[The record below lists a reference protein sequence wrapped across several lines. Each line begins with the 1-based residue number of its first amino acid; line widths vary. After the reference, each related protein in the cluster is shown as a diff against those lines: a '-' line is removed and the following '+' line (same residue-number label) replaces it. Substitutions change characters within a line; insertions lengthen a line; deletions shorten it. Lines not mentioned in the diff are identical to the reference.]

1 MADKIKPLKIEN
13 IGTGGT
19 QNDPFPTE
27 TDPNQDYLAAKG
39 VAFENNDN
47 ILIDADPATGEIR
60 YKDPVQATYK
70 KLNDITG
77 GGGADNFS
85 FHKVAIN
92 ESVIIPVNQHMIT
105 TSLEVD
111 GFLDVEG
118 SIVLL

>member
-47 ILIDADPATGEIR
+47 ILLDIDPATGEIR
-60 YKDPVQATYK
+60 YKDPVQTTYK

-77 GGGADNFS
+77 GGAENFS
-85 FHKVAIN
+85 FHKVAVD
-92 ESVIIPVNQHMIT
+92 ESITIPINQHMIT

>member
-19 QNDPFPTE
+19 QNDGFPTE

-47 ILIDADPATGEIR
+47 ILIDADPITGEIR
-60 YKDPVQATYK
+60 YKDPVQSTYK
-70 KLNDITG
+70 KLNEIT

-85 FHKVAIN
+85 YHKVAIN
-92 ESVIIPVNQHMIT
+92 ESVIIPTNQHMIT

-111 GFLDVEG
+111 GFIDVEG
-118 SIVLL
+118 SVVLL